1 LPKLLI
7 GFLLLPRYLRLQL
20 DRSLRSLPL
29 IAAMRVR
36 FLEHLFSLRIVECSL
51 PFSDAE
57 LALHHR
63 HSGSGFAFLNV
74 LESFVPHVGG
84 MLGRFGEK
92 IQHARILLLEALLDS
107 LELLDYGSFERHDG
121 ALAES
126 RWCQSV
132 ELPALL
138 PQLNK
143 GWGVITA
150 SGASFVAATLRA
162 LGQPVCAFA
171 VA

>member
-1 LPKLLI
+1 
-7 GFLLLPRYLRLQL
+7 
-20 DRSLRSLPL
+20 LRSLPL

-36 FLEHLFSLRIVECSL
+36 FFEHLFSLRIIECSL

-63 HSGSGFAFLNV
+63 HSGSGFAFLDV
-74 LESFVPHVGG
+74 LERFVPHVG
-84 MLGRFGEK
+84 MLRRFGEK
-92 IQHARILLLEALLDS
+92 IQHARIFLLKILPNS

-132 ELPALL
+132 ELSALL
-138 PQLNK
+138 PELDK
-143 GWGVITA
+143 GRGVITA